1 MVDLTSTQGT
11 FLWAIFKTQWCSKA
25 ENVIVDYG
33 GAMNG
38 KSGTH
43 NTYSTDLS
51 QVSCS
56 RYLSPGQIRETE
68 HPQLI
73 SDMLRR

>member
-1 MVDLTSTQGT
+1 
-11 FLWAIFKTQWCSKA
+11 
-25 ENVIVDYG
+25 
-33 GAMNG
+33 MNG

-51 QVSCS
+51 QVSS
-56 RYLSPGQIRETE
+56 SQYLSPGQIRETE

-73 SDMLRR
+73 SDTLRR

>member
-1 MVDLTSTQGT
+1 MKSYEPGLSHLEYLVVQ
-11 FLWAIFKTQWCSKA
+11 Q
-25 ENVIVDYG
+25 
-33 GAMNG
+33 NG

-51 QVSCS
+51 QVSS
-56 RYLSPGQIRETE
+56 SQYLSPGQIRETE

-73 SDMLRR
+73 SDTLRR

>member
-1 MVDLTSTQGT
+1 
-11 FLWAIFKTQWCSKA
+11 
-25 ENVIVDYG
+25 
-33 GAMNG
+33 MNG